1 MTVRLLIDT
10 DIWLNLAKDYRMA
23 PVLTAIRELINAKA
37 CELIMPQVVLD
48 EFARNRDRVVEDS
61 KRSLSSHF
69 KRVREAV
76 AQFADDEKKAAM
88 LGQLNEIDHKI
99 AMTGEVSKP
108 TLETIEKLMATSPA
122 IATSD
127 AVKIKAAE
135 RALAKLAPFH
145 LSKNSVG
152 DAALIEIYA
161 EAIANEANKDDEYVF
176 VTNNTRDFSQHNGD
190 QRLPHAD
197 LEPLFQG
204 KSRYATSIAEVIKD
218 IGGEELLEEYEWE
231 HTYHQEARRLS
242 EILDAE
248 HLLFRQ
254 VWYNRHWGLR
264 HGVET
269 GKIKIITSEEFNN
282 LKGYHPEVVVDSIWN
297 GALAAAKRTEEEV
310 GLDNLGPWDDFEWGM
325 INGKLSALRWVLGDE
340 WDMLDT

>member
-1 MTVRLLIDT
+1 MTVKLLIDT

-23 PVLTAIRELINAKA
+23 PVLTAIEDLINAKA
-37 CELIMPQVVLD
+37 IELIMPQVVLD
-48 EFARNRDRVVEDS
+48 EFARNRDRVVEGS
-61 KRSLSSHF
+61 KRSLSSYF

-76 AQFADDEKKAAM
+76 AQFADDEKKVET
-88 LGQLNEIDHKI
+88 LDQLDEIDHKI
-99 AMTGEVSKP
+99 AMTSEVSKR
-108 TLETIEKLMATSPA
+108 TLETIENLMATSTA

-127 AVKIKAAE
+127 VVKIKAAE
-135 RALAKLAPFH
+135 RALAKIAPFH

-152 DAALIEIYA
+152 DAVLIEIYA
-161 EAIANEANKDDEYVF
+161 EAVATEANADDEYVF

-204 KSRYATSIAEVIKD
+204 KSRFATSIVEVIKD
-218 IGGEELLEEYEWE
+218 IGGGLLEEYEGE
-231 HTYHQEARRLS
+231 HTYHQEARKLS

-264 HGVET
+264 HGVES
-269 GKIKIITSEEFNN
+269 GKIKIITNKEFNK
-282 LKGYHPEVVVDSIWN
+282 LKGYHPEVVVDSIWK

-310 GLDNLGPWDDFEWGM
+310 GLDNLGPWEDFEWGM

>member
-1 MTVRLLIDT
+1 
-10 DIWLNLAKDYRMA
+10 
-23 PVLTAIRELINAKA
+23 
-37 CELIMPQVVLD
+37 
-48 EFARNRDRVVEDS
+48 
-61 KRSLSSHF
+61 
-69 KRVREAV
+69 
-76 AQFADDEKKAAM
+76 
-88 LGQLNEIDHKI
+88 
-99 AMTGEVSKP
+99 
-108 TLETIEKLMATSPA
+108 MATSAA

-127 AVKIKAAE
+127 VVKTKAAE
-135 RALAKLAPFH
+135 RALAKMAPFH

-152 DAALIEIYA
+152 DAVLIEIYA
-161 EAIANEANKDDEYVF
+161 EAVATEANADDEYVF

-204 KSRYATSIAEVIKD
+204 KSRYATSIVEVIKD
-218 IGGEELLEEYEWE
+218 IGGELLEEYEWE

-264 HGVET
+264 HGVEG
-269 GKIKIITSEEFNN
+269 GKIKIITKEEFNKV
-282 LKGYHPEVVVDSIWN
+282 KGYNPEVVVDSVWK

>member
-10 DIWLNLAKDYRMA
+10 DIWLNLAKDYRME
-23 PVLTAIRELINAKA
+23 PVLTAIEDLISSKA
-37 CELIMPQVVLD
+37 IELIMPQVVLD

-76 AQFADDEKKAAM
+76 AQFTDDDEKKAET
-88 LGQLNEIDHKI
+88 LDQLNEIDHKI
-99 AMTGEVSKP
+99 AMTGELSKR
-108 TLETIEKLMATSPA
+108 TLATIEKLMATSTA

-152 DAALIEIYA
+152 DAVLIEIYA
-161 EAIANEANKDDEYVF
+161 AASATEKDLNDEYIF
-176 VTNNTRDFSQHNGD
+176 VTNNIRDFSQHNGD
-190 QRLPHAD
+190 QRLPHVD
-197 LEPLFQG
+197 LVPLLQG
-204 KSRYATSIAEVIKD
+204 KSRYAISIVEVIKD
-218 IGGEELLEEYEWE
+218 IGGELLEEYELE
-231 HTYHQEARRLS
+231 HAYHQEARRLS

-254 VWYNRHWGLR
+254 VWYNRHCGLR
-264 HGVET
+264 HGVES
-269 GKIKIITSEEFNN
+269 GKIKIITNKEFNK
-282 LKGYHPEVVVDSIWN
+282 LEGYHPEVIVATIWK
-297 GALAAAKRTEEEV
+297 GARAAANRTEKEV
-310 GLDNLGPWDDFEWGM
+310 GLENLGPWDDFEWGM
-325 INGKLSALRWVLGDE
+325 INGKLSALRRVPGDE

>member
-10 DIWLNLAKDYRMA
+10 DIWLNLAKDYRMS
-23 PVLTAIRELINAKA
+23 PVLTAIEDLIDAKA
-37 CELIMPQVVLD
+37 CELIMPRVVLD

-61 KRSLSSHF
+61 KRSLSSYF

-76 AQFADDEKKAAM
+76 AQFADDEKKAEM

-99 AMTGEVSKP
+99 AMTGEVSKR
-108 TLETIEKLMATSPA
+108 TLETIEKLMATSMA

-152 DAALIEIYA
+152 DAVLIEIYA
-161 EAIANEANKDDEYVF
+161 EVLATEANKGDEYVF
-176 VTNNTRDFSQHNGD
+176 VTNNARDFSQHNGD

-197 LEPLFQG
+197 LERLFHG
-204 KSRYATSIAEVIKD
+204 KSRYATSIVEVIKN
-218 IGGEELLEEYEWE
+218 IGGELLEEYEWE

-254 VWYNRHWGLR
+254 VWYNRHWSLR
-264 HGVET
+264 HGVES
-269 GKIKIITSEEFNN
+269 GKIKIITNKEFNK
-282 LKGYHPEVVVDSIWN
+282 LKGDHPEVVVGSIWK
-297 GALAAAKRTEEEV
+297 GALGAAKRTEEEV
-310 GLDNLGPWDDFEWGM
+310 GLENLGPWDDFEWGM